1 VSTDSFTGD
10 SETIVSRRLL
20 ALGESG
26 VREREWI
33 RYADLGVTLAD
44 IPEMIR
50 LMRDVALNASSNPAE
65 HWAPLHAW
73 RALAQLGTIELV
85 EPLIELHAE
94 LGGDDYLFQD
104 LPRAMAHVGRA
115 ALPPLSLALDRGDY
129 DPLIRGSFAEAIAAI
144 GNSDPAVRATAAQLL
159 VDQLRQ
165 FEGQD
170 PALNALIVGA
180 LVDLEAVEH
189 AQTLER
195 VMTSGNV
202 DVRFVG
208 DWEDVQI
215 ELGLLDAR
223 LTPRRVPDYFP
234 NARLALAT
242 PRESRE
248 RRSGARAKRK
258 SKRKLSKAARRR
270 NRR

>member
-104 LPRAMAHVGRA
+104 LPGAMAHVGRA
-115 ALPPLSLALDRGDY
+115 ALPPLSLALDRGTTTH
-129 DPLIRGSFAEAIAAI
+129 SFE
-144 GNSDPAVRATAAQLL
+144 GRSPKR
-159 VDQLRQ
+159 LRQ
-165 FEGQD
+165 SET
-170 PALNALIVGA
+170 P
-180 LVDLEAVEH
+180 
-189 AQTLER
+189 
-195 VMTSGNV
+195 
-202 DVRFVG
+202 
-208 DWEDVQI
+208 
-215 ELGLLDAR
+215 
-223 LTPRRVPDYFP
+223 TPRC
-234 NARLALAT
+234 
-242 PRESRE
+242 
-248 RRSGARAKRK
+248 
-258 SKRKLSKAARRR
+258 ARRPR
-270 NRR
+270 NFWWTSSGSSKGRIPR